1 MIINKNLRIPLIGG
15 FLLYPLLIAVTKG
28 FKSKINFD
36 IERNMI

>member
-1 MIINKNLRIPLIGG
+1 MIINKKPPIPTGRR
-15 FLLYPLLIAVTKG
+15 FLLYPILIAATKG